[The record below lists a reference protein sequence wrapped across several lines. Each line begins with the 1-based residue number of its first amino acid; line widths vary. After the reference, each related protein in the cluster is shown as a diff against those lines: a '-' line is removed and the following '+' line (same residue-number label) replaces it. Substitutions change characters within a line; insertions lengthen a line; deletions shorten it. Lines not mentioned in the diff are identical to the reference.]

1 LLAIKSKEFIT
12 FYDWEEFNVIRRI
25 DVSSNI
31 KQVIWT
37 ENGNYM
43 ILALEDTFYLLQFNS
58 QLVD

>member
-1 LLAIKSKEFIT
+1 MLAIKSKEFIT

-25 DVSSNI
+25 DVASNI